1 MFDAERERIFAREWV
16 LVGREE
22 SVPASGDYLDVD
34 ILGESVLV
42 VRGDDGTLHA
52 FFNVCRHRGCAL
64 VLRAPTDLPNDG
76 VPQAGCKGPT
86 IRCPY
91 HSWVYGL
98 DGTLKSA
105 PYLEAALEGRK
116 HEFGLHQA
124 GLETWG
130 GFIFINLDPDGAKAR
145 GHTLRTQFGD
155 AMRRLCNYPLA
166 DLRIGH
172 RVVYQV
178 SANWKVILEN
188 YNECYHC
195 AGVHPELCKIVP
207 AFRKNGGATLDW
219 EHGVPHR
226 EGAVTFTLSGQ
237 TKRVP
242 LPGLDEN
249 ERTRH
254 KGELIYPNF
263 MISLSMDHVAAFT
276 IFPRDPGHSTVVCD
290 FLFHPAEIAKHDF
303 DPMDAV
309 EFWDI
314 TNRQDWAVVE
324 GVQRGMTSRRF
335 THGYYAPMES
345 ASLDIR
351 RYIAQ
356 RLGDIVDIPTAHAS
370 KDRPAASERP
380 EKFRHSRASGLPR
393 QATGGMP
400 EEEQRMEQLP
410 DAEAN
415 GPKGKPR
422 ARRVNPS

>member
-1 MFDAERERIFAREWV
+1 MTERPSPAAATLEPTLPREAYLSPAVFDAERERIFAHEWV

-22 SVPASGDYLDVD
+22 TVPATGDYLDVD
-34 ILGESVLV
+34 VLGESILV
-42 VRGDDGTLHA
+42 VRGDDGALRA

-64 VLRAPTDLPNDG
+64 VLRDEAEAANAGAPT
-76 VPQAGCKGPT
+76 AGCKGAT

-98 DGTLKSA
+98 DGALRSA

-124 GLETWG
+124 GLDTWG
-130 GFIFINLDPDGAKAR
+130 GFIFVNLDADGAKAR
-145 GHTLRTQFGD
+145 GHTLQSQFGD
-155 AMRRLCNYPLA
+155 AMHRLRNYPLA

-172 RVVYQV
+172 RIVYQV
-178 SANWKVILEN
+178 ATNWKVILEN

-195 AGVHPELCKIVP
+195 AGVHPELCKVVP
-207 AFRKNGGATLDW
+207 AFRKGGGAALDW
-219 EHGVPHR
+219 EEGIPHR
-226 EGAVTFTLSGQ
+226 EGAVTFTVSGQ
-237 TKRVP
+237 TKRAP
-242 LPGLDEN
+242 FPGLDAS

-276 IFPRDPGHSTVVCD
+276 IFPRDVGHSTVICD
-290 FLFHPAEIAKHDF
+290 FLFHPTEIAKPDF

-314 TNRQDWAVVE
+314 TNLQDWAVVE

-351 RYIAQ
+351 KYIAT
-356 RLGDIVDIPTAHAS
+356 RLGDVVDLPTALVPS
-370 KDRPAASERP
+370 DQPGGSDQPK
-380 EKFRHSRASGLPR
+380 KFRHSRESG
-393 QATGGMP
+393 
-400 EEEQRMEQLP
+400 
-410 DAEAN
+410 
-415 GPKGKPR
+415 
-422 ARRVNPS
+422 NPS